1 MQSRLSSFIESMA
14 NVFIGYVVSLLVQ
27 LIVYPLF
34 GAQFTFAQNIQ
45 IGLIFMAVAI
55 VRSYIIRRWFNA
67 RIHAAAMRLAGEK
80 CAH

>member
-55 VRSYIIRRWFNA
+55 VRSYVIRRGFNA
-67 RIHAAAMRLAGEK
+67 RIHAAALKLAGGK
-80 CAH
+80 